1 MEEYELQLVSAN
13 SENQKLQR
21 SADLFQKRFDAL
33 QTESTAL
40 EVENSKLQK
49 TVDSLRNSLRRLN
62 ELEKEN
68 TDLETDNH
76 RIDRESKG
84 LHKEIARLK
93 QAIEVL
99 ICLFSL
105 FPRSYLGHPLASF
118 FPTRPEHLAG
128 SWLGLS
134 NGAERAGV
142 MDGICAGPISHM
154 KRGRR
159 SFKGTASLG

>member
-105 FPRSYLGHPLASF
+105 FPRSYLGHPLAF
-118 FPTRPEHLAG
+118 FFLLGRNI
-128 SWLGLS
+128 WLDHG
-134 NGAERAGV
+134 
-142 MDGICAGPISHM
+142 
-154 KRGRR
+154 
-159 SFKGTASLG
+159 